1 MKKFIFLAILIV
13 SSLALADYTFTTR
26 KTYCTNPD
34 YDSATMYY
42 DRDGYPY
49 IAVGFQN
56 CYYNGNKVSGGPF
69 VFYGYEV
76 DQSFFNRIIKSQHPY
91 LFFRDDVTVT
101 VKEASDGLHWKVLNR
116 SVSGRPPYVFK
127 SEYQYE

>member
-69 VFYGYEV
+69 VF
-76 DQSFFNRIIKSQHPY
+76 
-91 LFFRDDVTVT
+91 FRDGVTVT